1 MLREITDATFQAVL
15 AEGKPVVV
23 DLWAPWCGPCR
34 MMGPVMNELA
44 EEYEGRV
51 IVGKMN
57 VDDNEEVPANFNVMN
72 IPTLLFFKNGQL
84 VNRHVGAAR
93 KADLQPL
100 FDALLYEVSGFG
112 FRMRLARG
120 VRP

>member
-100 FDALLYEVSGFG
+100 FDALL
-112 FRMRLARG
+112 
-120 VRP
+120 

>member
-1 MLREITDATFQAVL
+1 MLREITDATFQATL

-34 MMGPVMNELA
+34 MMSPVMSELA

-57 VDDNEEVPANFNVMN
+57 VDDNEEVPSNFNVMN

-100 FDALLYEVSGFG
+100 FDALL
-112 FRMRLARG
+112 
-120 VRP
+120 

>member
-1 MLREITDATFQAVL
+1 MLREITDATFQATL

-34 MMGPVMNELA
+34 MMSPVMSELA

-57 VDDNEEVPANFNVMN
+57 VDDNE
-72 IPTLLFFKNGQL
+72 
-84 VNRHVGAAR
+84 
-93 KADLQPL
+93 
-100 FDALLYEVSGFG
+100 
-112 FRMRLARG
+112 
-120 VRP
+120 

>member
-1 MLREITDATFQAVL
+1 MLREITDATFQATL
-15 AEGKPVVV
+15 AEGQPVVV

-100 FDALLYEVSGFG
+100 FDALL
-112 FRMRLARG
+112 
-120 VRP
+120 

>member
-1 MLREITDATFQAVL
+1 MLIEINDSNFQAL
-15 AEGKPVVV
+15 IAEGKPVVV

-51 IVGKMN
+51 IVSKMN

-93 KADLQPL
+93 KADLEPL
-100 FDALLYEVSGFG
+100 FDALL
-112 FRMRLARG
+112 
-120 VRP
+120 

>member
-51 IVGKMN
+51 IVSKMN

-93 KADLQPL
+93 KADLEPL
-100 FDALLYEVSGFG
+100 FDALL
-112 FRMRLARG
+112 
-120 VRP
+120 

>member
-57 VDDNEEVPANFNVMN
+57 VDDNEEVPSNFNVMN

-100 FDALLYEVSGFG
+100 FDALL
-112 FRMRLARG
+112 
-120 VRP
+120 

>member
-1 MLREITDATFQAVL
+1 MVREITDANLPLIL

-34 MMGPVMNELA
+34 MMGPVVDELA
-44 EEYEGRV
+44 EEYADKI

-57 VDDNEEVPANFNVMN
+57 VDDNEEVPATFNVMN
-72 IPTLLFFKNGQL
+72 IPTLLLFKNGQL

-93 KADLQPL
+93 KADLKPL
-100 FDALLYEVSGFG
+100 FDNLLQ
-112 FRMRLARG
+112 
-120 VRP
+120 

>member
-1 MLREITDATFQAVL
+1 MLREITDATFQATL

-34 MMGPVMNELA
+34 MMSPVMSELA
-44 EEYEGRV
+44 EEYEDRI

-57 VDDNEEVPANFNVMN
+57 VDDNEEVPSNFNVMN

-100 FDALLYEVSGFG
+100 FDALL
-112 FRMRLARG
+112 
-120 VRP
+120 

>member
-1 MLREITDATFQAVL
+1 MLREITDATFQATL

-34 MMGPVMNELA
+34 MMSPVMSELA
-44 EEYEGRV
+44 EEYEGHI

-57 VDDNEEVPANFNVMN
+57 VDDNEEVPSNFNVMN

-100 FDALLYEVSGFG
+100 FDALL
-112 FRMRLARG
+112 
-120 VRP
+120 

>member
-1 MLREITDATFQAVL
+1 MLREITDATFQATL

-34 MMGPVMNELA
+34 MMSPVMSELA
-44 EEYEGRV
+44 EEYEGRI

-57 VDDNEEVPANFNVMN
+57 VDDNEEVPSNFNVMN

-100 FDALLYEVSGFG
+100 FDALL
-112 FRMRLARG
+112 
-120 VRP
+120 

>member
-1 MLREITDATFQAVL
+1 MLREITDATFQATL

-34 MMGPVMNELA
+34 MMGPVMSELA

-51 IVGKMN
+51 IVSKMN

-100 FDALLYEVSGFG
+100 FDALL
-112 FRMRLARG
+112 
-120 VRP
+120 

>member
-1 MLREITDATFQAVL
+1 MLREINDSNFQAL
-15 AEGKPVVV
+15 IAEGKPVVV

-51 IVGKMN
+51 IVSKMN

-93 KADLQPL
+93 KADLEPL
-100 FDALLYEVSGFG
+100 FDALL
-112 FRMRLARG
+112 
-120 VRP
+120 

>member
-1 MLREITDATFQAVL
+1 
-15 AEGKPVVV
+15 
-23 DLWAPWCGPCR
+23 
-34 MMGPVMNELA
+34 MMSPVMSELA
-44 EEYEGRV
+44 EEYEGRI

-57 VDDNEEVPANFNVMN
+57 VDDNEEVPSNFNVMN

-100 FDALLYEVSGFG
+100 FDALL
-112 FRMRLARG
+112 
-120 VRP
+120 

>member
-1 MLREITDATFQAVL
+1 MVREITDANIKSVL

-23 DLWAPWCGPCR
+23 DIWAPWCGPCR
-34 MMGPVMNELA
+34 MMTPVVDELA
-44 EEYEGRV
+44 EEYAGKI

-57 VDDNEEVPANFNVMN
+57 ADDNNEIPSVYNVMN
-72 IPTLLFFKNGQL
+72 IPTLLFFKNGTL

-100 FDALLYEVSGFG
+100 FQNLL
-112 FRMRLARG
+112 
-120 VRP
+120 

>member
-1 MLREITDATFQAVL
+1 MLREITDATFQATL

-34 MMGPVMNELA
+34 MMSPVMSELA

-100 FDALLYEVSGFG
+100 FDALL
-112 FRMRLARG
+112 
-120 VRP
+120 